1 MTYIFAAYW
10 QLRNF
15 STDSPVQ
22 TFLPSDHSVIIPCE
36 PARPFH
42 HSIDM
47 STSNL
52 LAKKAIKNCKTS
64 LEYTIHGIANAE
76 SYAIDLFWDL
86 IARFYSYN
94 ITKHAKSNGNQ
105 ASPRFLP
112 VSFFDDMVF
121 IATQEA
127 DHFLLWKQR
136 LEEGYNCPFGSLH
149 AHNGLWQSATLTSGY
164 QHKVT
169 HLLNIEY

>member
-1 MTYIFAAYW
+1 MTYIFAKYW
-10 QLRNF
+10 KLR
-15 STDSPVQ
+15 DSSLDSLLQ
-22 TFLPSDHSVIIPCE
+22 TSNHSKAIPNE
-36 PARPFH
+36 PARPFYYTVE
-42 HSIDM
+42 IAA
-47 STSNL
+47 TNI

-94 ITKHAKSNGNQ
+94 IAAKYINVGVNL
-105 ASPRFLP
+105 SPSRFLP

-127 DHFLLWKQR
+127 DHFLLWKHR
-136 LEEGYNCPFGSLH
+136 LEEGYSCPFGSLH
-149 AHNGLWQSATLTSGY
+149 AHNGLWQSATLTAGS
-164 QHKVT
+164 
-169 HLLNIEY
+169 

>member
-10 QLRNF
+10 RLRNF
-15 STDSPVQ
+15 SNDSTI
-22 TFLPSDHSVIIPCE
+22 TFLQSRNSVTIPSE

-42 HSIDM
+42 HSTD
-47 STSNL
+47 TSNIINSV
-52 LAKKAIKNCKTS
+52 AKKAIKNCKTS

-94 ITKHAKSNGNQ
+94 ITKYAKSNCISNQ
-105 ASPRFLP
+105 QTQARYLP

-127 DHFLLWKQR
+127 DHFLLWKHR

-149 AHNGLWQSATLTSGY
+149 AHNGLWQSATLTSGS
-164 QHKVT
+164 
-169 HLLNIEY
+169 

>member
-1 MTYIFAAYW
+1 MTYIFAKYW
-10 QLRNF
+10 LH
-15 STDSPVQ
+15 DSRMDSLLQ
-22 TFLPSDHSVIIPCE
+22 TSDHSKAIPNE

-42 HSIDM
+42 HTVEIAP
-47 STSNL
+47 TNT

-86 IARFYSYN
+86 IARFYSYK
-94 ITKHAKSNGNQ
+94 IAAKGAKTSVNLPAAQ
-105 ASPRFLP
+105 YLP

-127 DHFLLWKQR
+127 DHFLLWKNR
-136 LEEGYNCPFGSLH
+136 LEAGYSCPFGSLH
-149 AHNGLWQSATLTSGY
+149 AHNGLWQSATLTAGSS
-164 QHKVT
+164 HNKIT
-169 HLLNIEY
+169 SM